1 MVDLQDI
8 KYLNDII
15 IVDGSHIRAKAFRGN
30 MLESHGIDKIE
41 REYKRVENY
50 WLQTME
56 RIYYNSGRITV
67 EYLD

>member
-15 IVDGSHIRAKAFRGN
+15 IVDGDSIRAKVFRGN
-30 MLESHGIDKIE
+30 MLEEHNISKIE